1 MSGETGTTNKSKPSK
16 KGVEAKKKKKKKKI
30 KDLLVI
36 QLSSIV
42 FTMTIYV
49 QAVFSRA
56 KVITN
61 EEH

>member
-16 KGVEAKKKKKKKKI
+16 KGVEAKKKKKKKI